1 MHTSITLAH
10 LDAIASSLDPAARE
24 MAHAH
29 CDATAE
35 SFAVEYV
42 RATAAICGA
51 FSASEC
57 AEDEE
62 WAPQGFLP
70 ADHDFITDGAAAVG
84 VTLTDDDWRDLGR
97 LYRDPPASAYALIR
111 EGWSIDP

>member
-1 MHTSITLAH
+1 MHTSITFAH

-42 RATAAICGA
+42 RAAAAICGA
-51 FSASEC
+51 ISATQCSVGEM
-57 AEDEE
+57 
-62 WAPQGFLP
+62 WAP
-70 ADHDFITDGAAAVG
+70 ADMYGADMDAITEAAESVG
-84 VTLTDDDWRDLGR
+84 VTLDSDDWRDLGR
-97 LYRDPPASAYALIR
+97 LYRDPPASAYDHAGLAR
-111 EGWSIDP
+111 R

>member
-1 MHTSITLAH
+1 MQTTITLAH

-29 CDATAE
+29 CNATAE

-51 FSASEC
+51 IAASEC
-57 AEDEE
+57 AEGEE
-62 WAPQGFLP
+62 WEPNSILP
-70 ADHDFITDGAAAVG
+70 ADHDFIADGAAAVG
-84 VTLTDDDWRDLGR
+84 VTLDADDWRSLWLIYGA
-97 LYRDPPASAYALIR
+97 PPASAYDYAELAR
-111 EGWSIDP
+111 R